1 MIKMVRSATD
11 VRPSPLAGRWYPAQA
26 ENLRNMV
33 ERFLT
38 ATPPT
43 NVDSSKVLGLLAPHA
58 GLRFSGPVG
67 AHAFALIR
75 NLSFDSVVV
84 IGPMH
89 HPIPGTIQT
98 TAHLA
103 YETPLGIIP
112 VDRETLTTIGKTM
125 PLTPLRNDPEH
136 SVEIELPFLQHVLKP
151 GFTLVP
157 LMLRDQSEA
166 QAELLGSVLADS
178 LSNRKVLFVASS
190 DLSHFYPQKVA
201 NELDSKMLGAIEAM
215 DAERVVDLN
224 ERGLAFAC
232 GYGAIATVI
241 HAITAWSVNRAKIT
255 GYATSGDVT
264 GDFTQVVGYG
274 AGAFYQAS

>member
-1 MIKMVRSATD
+1 MVRSATD

-26 ENLRNMV
+26 ESLREMV
-33 ERFLT
+33 EQFLT
-38 ATPPT
+38 ATPQT
-43 NVDSSKVLGLLAPHA
+43 NLDGTKVIGLLAPHA

-75 NLSFDSVVV
+75 NLNFDSVVV

-89 HPIPGTIQT
+89 HPIPGTVQT

-103 YETPLGIIP
+103 YETPLGTVP
-112 VDRETLTTIGKTM
+112 VDRETLTAIGRTI
-125 PLTPLRNDPEH
+125 PLTALRNDPEH
-136 SVEIELPFLQHVLKP
+136 SIEIELPFLQHVLKP
-151 GFTLVP
+151 GFSLVP
-157 LMLRDQSEA
+157 LMLRDQSAA
-166 QAELLGSVLADS
+166 QSEILGSALADA
-178 LSNRKVLFVASS
+178 LHDRNVLFVASS
-190 DLSHFYPQKVA
+190 DLSHFYPQIVA
-201 NELDSKMLGAIEAM
+201 NELDSTMLSAVESM

-241 HAITAWSVNRAKIT
+241 HAVTSWQVHHAKIT

-274 AGAFYQAS
+274 AGAFYQAN

>member
-1 MIKMVRSATD
+1 MTKMVHSVTD

-26 ENLRNMV
+26 ESLREMV
-33 ERFLT
+33 ERFL
-38 ATPPT
+38 AAAPT
-43 NVDSSKVLGLLAPHA
+43 TNLESGKVVGLLAPHA

-75 NLSFDSVVV
+75 NLSFDTVVV

-89 HPIPGTIQT
+89 HPIPGEVHT

-103 YETPLGIIP
+103 YETPLGTIP
-112 VDRETLTTIGKTM
+112 VDQETLTTIGKTI

-136 SVEIELPFLQHVLKP
+136 SVEIELPFLQHVLTP
-151 GFTLVP
+151 GFMLVP
-157 LMLRDQSEA
+157 LMLREQSAMQSEM
-166 QAELLGSVLADS
+166 LGSALADA
-178 LSNRKVLFVASS
+178 LADRKVLFVASS

-201 NELDSKMLGAIEAM
+201 NELDSTMLSAIEAM
-215 DAERVVDLN
+215 DAKRVVNLN

-241 HAITAWSVNRAKIT
+241 HAVTAWEVNQARIT

-264 GDFTQVVGYG
+264 GDFNQVVGYG